1 MFLEYSMMIYKKE
14 ISKSLW
20 VLFLKIPEKYSEQIL
35 KMILKILGNY
45 QRHLSSIP
53 RSSTQLKFSKFFGYI
68 TLKYAKNIWSNFSV
82 SFGYSPM
89 GFHDMGPVWKT
100 HDPSER
106 DVTLLIHDRGGIL
119 SHAIM
124 KSRPGT

>member
-1 MFLEYSMMIYKKE
+1 MMIYKKE

-53 RSSTQLKFSKFFGYI
+53 QSSTQLKFLKFFGYI
-68 TLKYAKNIWSNFSV
+68 TLKYAKNIWSNSSV

-89 GFHDMGPVWKT
+89 GFHDMGPVSVSWDACWQVGKRNKCLRL
-100 HDPSER
+100 PKGVQR
-106 DVTLLIHDRGGIL
+106 
-119 SHAIM
+119 
-124 KSRPGT
+124 